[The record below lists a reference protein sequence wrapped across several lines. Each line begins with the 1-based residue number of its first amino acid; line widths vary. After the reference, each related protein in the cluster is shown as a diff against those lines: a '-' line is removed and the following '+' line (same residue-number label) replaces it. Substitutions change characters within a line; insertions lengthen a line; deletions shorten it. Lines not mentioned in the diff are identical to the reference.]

1 MRMIS
6 RDASHGKDASSF
18 SRPRDTQ
25 TNNRVTT
32 RRRPATSARAAR
44 ARVQLPTEH
53 TRFTQVSAQFGK
65 LMADVRE
72 RPAVL
77 ELLAVENLLRQ
88 LERHAAV
95 LSKVQKALG
104 EYLERQR
111 AAFPRF
117 YFVGEDDL
125 LEVRAPSGGC
135 HVIERHGSCATPCH
149 AQRGA
154 RAKWWMSCH

>member
-1 MRMIS
+1 MS
-6 RDASHGKDASSF
+6 RTVGKDASS
-18 SRPRDTQ
+18 SLDHATHTKRQ
-25 TNNRVTT
+25 TTESPTDANHQ
-32 RRRPATSARAAR
+32 PPR
-44 ARVQLPTEH
+44 ARRLRAQLPTEH

-77 ELLAVENLLRQ
+77 ELLAVDNLLRQ

-125 LEVRAPSGGC
+125 LEVVRAP
-135 HVIERHGSCATPCH
+135 
-149 AQRGA
+149 RGVDGMA
-154 RAKWWMSCH
+154 CR

>member
-1 MRMIS
+1 MS
-6 RDASHGKDASSF
+6 RTVGKDASS
-18 SRPRDTQ
+18 SLDHATHTKRQ
-25 TNNRVTT
+25 TTESPTDANHQ
-32 RRRPATSARAAR
+32 PPR
-44 ARVQLPTEH
+44 ARRLRAQLPTEH

-72 RPAVL
+72 
-77 ELLAVENLLRQ
+77 LLAVDNLLRQ

-125 LEVRAPSGGC
+125 LEVVRAP
-135 HVIERHGSCATPCH
+135 
-149 AQRGA
+149 RGVDGMA
-154 RAKWWMSCH
+154 CRW